1 MGRQVN
7 EAKITTRNARSK
19 LKTRKAPH
27 WRAIDRG
34 AHLGYR
40 KGVNGGTWVARYK
53 QTNGAYVTKAL
64 AAADDALE
72 ANGVRILDYSQA
84 LQKAREWY
92 EEQSQSGAPNSY
104 TVANAITDY
113 LSWYRQHRKGI
124 YEVTRRSNADII
136 PELGEI
142 DLPRKLSLFE
152 FDDRYT
158 APQSNFRDAR
168 HYYETCSSLPLLP
181 SVRIPCRILYS
192 GDDPLVDSTAL
203 DTQSL
208 PDNIERLKTRRGGH
222 LGFVAAPWRTGG
234 YRWMD
239 QVVLRWLDEEKAK
252 N

>member
-104 TVANAITDY
+104 TVASAITDY
-113 LSWYRQHRKGI
+113 LAWYKQHRKGF

-142 DLPRKLSLFE
+142 VVNELDSKTIREWHEKQATRAPRARSGKVGPRNTREIPTDPEGVRKRKVTANRGLTILKAALNQAFANSHAKSDEAWRRVKPFRNV
-152 FDDRYT
+152 DVARVRY
-158 APQSNFRDAR
+158 
-168 HYYETCSSLPLLP
+168 L
-181 SVRIPCRILYS
+181 
-192 GDDPLVDSTAL
+192 STAAEM
-203 DTQSL
+203 SRA
-208 PDNIERLKTRRGGH
+208 PTR
-222 LGFVAAPWRTGG
+222 AS
-234 YRWMD
+234 
-239 QVVLRWLDEEKAK
+239 
-252 N
+252 